1 MSEELRLKVEN
12 QTPPPPTRPLLTS
25 LPLQSLLSKWRSVHD
40 NVHVSVQNS
49 FDCFK
54 AIQEKKFDYDF
65 ASEPLSKDKQIVELE
80 DEGSS

>member
-1 MSEELRLKVEN
+1 MY
-12 QTPPPPTRPLLTS
+12 
-25 LPLQSLLSKWRSVHD
+25 D
-40 NVHVSVQNS
+40 NVDVPVQNS
-49 FDCFK
+49 FDCVK